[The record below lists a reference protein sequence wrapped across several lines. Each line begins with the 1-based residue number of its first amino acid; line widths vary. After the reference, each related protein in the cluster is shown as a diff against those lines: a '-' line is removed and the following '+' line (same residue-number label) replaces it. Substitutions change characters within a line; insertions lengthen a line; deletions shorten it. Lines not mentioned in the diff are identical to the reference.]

1 MGEIMSW
8 NKISKKNLESLYNY
22 ENYDKESFNK
32 FIKENKIVSYS
43 RHPQMVS
50 WEFFLTKGKDVGLK
64 HYNEGQPPMDDHG
77 YAFKNDI
84 QEVFYIYQPYFS
96 PDEIEDE
103 VKSWTEK
110 LNLEYLI
117 LDKEHSWYNK
127 GNACL
132 VVIYSKHT
140 TKPIL

>member
-1 MGEIMSW
+1 MSW

-22 ENYDKESFNK
+22 ENYDKEAFDK
-32 FIKENKIVSYS
+32 FLKENKIVSYS

-50 WEFFLTKGKDVGLK
+50 WEFFLTKGKDVGLR
-64 HYNEGQPPMDDHG
+64 HYNEGEPPRNDHG
-77 YAFKNDI
+77 YAFKNEN
-84 QEVFYIYQPYFS
+84 QEVFYVYQPYFTVS
-96 PDEIEDE
+96 EIEDE
-103 VKSWTEK
+103 VKSWAKK

-117 LDKEHSWYNK
+117 FDKEHSWYNK
-127 GNACL
+127 GNTCL